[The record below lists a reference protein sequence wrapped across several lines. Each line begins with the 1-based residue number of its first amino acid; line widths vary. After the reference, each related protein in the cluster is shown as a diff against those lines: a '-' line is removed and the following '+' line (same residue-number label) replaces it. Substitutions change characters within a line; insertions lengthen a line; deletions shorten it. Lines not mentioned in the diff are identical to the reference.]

1 MLVPFPPGGPA
12 DILAR
17 VIALRM
23 DEGFG
28 RRVIVDNRP
37 GANTIIGSNAVIK
50 DIGLKIESSRLQPQR
65 RRS

>member
-23 DEGFG
+23 GEGFG
-28 RRVIVDNRP
+28 RPVIVDNRP

-50 DIGLKIESSRLQPQR
+50 DIGLKIE
-65 RRS
+65 